1 MKGETEIVQPTI
13 NESLIG
19 KLIKPNNDTNTA
31 PFTIN
36 DVIRIVTEAING

>member
-1 MKGETEIVQPTI
+1 MKGETKIVQPTI

-19 KLIKPNNDTNTA
+19 KLIKPNNDTKPTS
-31 PFTIN
+31 FTIN